1 MLAFFYVNSFS
12 IFDKIRKA
20 LKFKNLI
27 IIVYVCFFVN
37 CSKSKK
43 IEPIDDNFST
53 DSLKVFLEIANQDTV
68 SFEIKQDYNSKAFD
82 LLSNYSNDS
91 LTRVNLFKVANRFYN
106 MDDSFNYVKTVEF
119 ILNKC
124 IEAKDTLSLAKAYT
138 YKGDYYSS
146 KLMSDSAF
154 LNYYK
159 AEKFY
164 LLKNDGYNVARTRL
178 NKANLQYAES
188 DLLGSEKSVFNALR
202 VLKYHKADDLTY
214 ELYNLLGIL
223 YNDLEEYDKSIDYH
237 NKALVNATDYKI
249 PSVYQSKAT
258 SLNNIGYVYQNLKNY
273 QKAQQY
279 YQEGLRQKNLKYDK
293 PSLYAMLLDNLA
305 YSRFKLKQEKDLPGL
320 FLNSLKL
327 RDSLKL
333 TSGIVANKIHLS
345 EYYSYH
351 NDSLQAVRYA
361 KEALSSARKD
371 KNFRNVLVALKQ
383 MGVVEPQNA
392 SLYSKEYIH
401 INDSLQKAE
410 RKMGEKF
417 SRIEYETDVI
427 KSENTDLVVQNRNLF
442 YIFSVLT
449 LMSIFTFIFVSL
461 RNKHRLLMFK
471 EQQQIANGEIYNLM
485 ISQQKT
491 IDDNRTKEKKRVARE
506 LHDGVLGKMF
516 GVRMNLD
523 TMNNAQDEHAI
534 KTRLEYL
541 AELKQIEQDIREISH
556 DLNRENTELI
566 NNFVVILT
574 NLIENQRKAF
584 KTKTTFFLDKNIQW
598 EGISNEI
605 KINLYRI
612 VQEALQNCNKYAQ
625 SKLITVSFVM
635 EGDQMIKL
643 SIQDNGVGFNL
654 KKIKKGIGL
663 QNIEYR
669 TKECKGKLEIKT
681 KEGEGTA
688 LTIEVPIEHKKQ
700 T

>member
-1 MLAFFYVNSFS
+1 MTKRASILIVFFLFFSCIEREKDFSSFESPEDSLSVFLAKANETNLSLDSKLNYN
-12 IFDKIRKA
+12 RKA
-20 LKFKNLI
+20 LGI
-27 IIVYVCFFVN
+27 
-37 CSKSKK
+37 
-43 IEPIDDNFST
+43 
-53 DSLKVFLEIANQDTV
+53 
-68 SFEIKQDYNSKAFD
+68 
-82 LLSNYSNDS
+82 LLDQKNDS
-91 LTRVNLFKVANRFYN
+91 INRVYLFRVANRFYN
-106 MDDSFNYVKTVEF
+106 MNYWSDYKSTVLL
-119 ILNKC
+119 ILNKS
-124 IEAKDTLSLAKAYT
+124 EEKSDYLSSAKAYT
-138 YKGDYYSS
+138 YLGDYYSS
-146 KLMSDSAF
+146 QSIVDSAF
-154 LNYYK
+154 FFYFK
-159 AEKFY
+159 AEKIY
-164 LLKNDGYNVARTRL
+164 LKLNDKFNLAKTRL
-178 NKANLQYAES
+178 NKANLQYSES
-188 DLLGSEKSVFNALR
+188 DFLGSEVAVFNSLR
-202 VLKYHKADDLTY
+202 VINGLDSKEIFYDS
-214 ELYNLLGIL
+214 YNLLGAV
-223 YNDLEEYDKSIDYH
+223 YNEIGEY
-237 NKALVNATDYKI
+237 NKALEFHLKALSISKDKEI

-273 QKAQQY
+273 QRAQEY
-279 YQEGLRQKNLKYDK
+279 YQEGLKQKNLKYDK

-305 YSRFKLKQEKDLPGL
+305 YSRFRLNEEKELPEL
-320 FLNSLKL
+320 FLKSLKL

-351 NDSLQAVRYA
+351 NDSIQAIRYA
-361 KEALSSARKD
+361 REALSSARND

-392 SLYSKEYIH
+392 TLYSKEYIH

-442 YIFSVLT
+442 YVFSILT
-449 LMSIFTFIFVSL
+449 LVGIFTFIFVSQ

-471 EQQQIANGEIYNLM
+471 EQQQLANAEIYNLM

-491 IDDNRTKEKKRVARE
+491 IEENRNKEKKRVARE

-523 TMNNAQDEHAI
+523 TMNTAQDEHAI
-534 KTRLEYL
+534 KSRLKYL

-584 KTKTTFFLDKNIQW
+584 KSKVNFTLDKNIEW
-598 EGISNEI
+598 ASISNEI

-612 VQEALQNCNKYAQ
+612 IQEALQNSNKYANP
-625 SKLITVSFVM
+625 SLITVDFKKINQP
-635 EGDQMIKL
+635 DR
-643 SIQDNGVGFNL
+643 IQLFITDDGVGFNL
-654 KKIKKGIGL
+654 KRVKKGIGL
-663 QNIEYR
+663 QNIEFR
-669 TKECKGKLEIKT
+669 TKECNGILEIKT
-681 KEGEGTA
+681 KPGEGTA
-688 LTIEVPIEHKKQ
+688 LTIEVPISA

>member
-1 MLAFFYVNSFS
+1 MELANNDT
-12 IFDKIRKA
+12 IP
-20 LKFKNLI
+20 
-27 IIVYVCFFVN
+27 FV
-37 CSKSKK
+37 
-43 IEPIDDNFST
+43 
-53 DSLKVFLEIANQDTV
+53 V
-68 SFEIKQDYNSKAFD
+68 KQGYNKKAFD
-82 LLSNYSNDS
+82 ILADYQNDS
-91 LTRVNLFKVANRFYN
+91 LARMNLFKVANRFYN
-106 MDDSFNYVKTVEF
+106 MDDSFNYIKTVEF
-119 ILNKC
+119 VLKNSL
-124 IEAKDTLSLAKAYT
+124 EAKDTLSLAKAYA
-138 YKGDYYSS
+138 YKGDYFGTR
-146 KLMSDSAF
+146 LISDSAF

-159 AEKFY
+159 SEKLY
-164 LLKNDGYNVARTRL
+164 LIKNDLYNVARTRL

-202 VLKYHKADDLTY
+202 ILKYQKANDLLY

-237 NKALVNATDYKI
+237 TKALANATDDKI
-249 PSVYQSKAT
+249 PSVYQSRAT

-273 QKAQQY
+273 QKAQEY

-305 YSRFKLKQEKDLPGL
+305 YSRFRLREDDELPGL
-320 FLNSLKL
+320 FLKSLKL

-345 EYYSYH
+345 EYYSYK
-351 NDSLQAVRYA
+351 NDDAKAVQYA
-361 KEALSSARKD
+361 REALTSARND

-392 SLYSKEYIH
+392 TLYSREYIH

-442 YIFSVLT
+442 YVFSILT
-449 LMSIFTFIFVSL
+449 LIGVFTFVFVSQ
-461 RNKHRLLMFK
+461 RNKHRELMFK
-471 EQQQIANGEIYNLM
+471 EQQQIANAEIYNLM

-491 IDDNRTKEKKRVARE
+491 IEENRAKEKKRVARE
-506 LHDGVLGKMF
+506 LHDGVLGKIF

-523 TMNNAQDEHAI
+523 TMNTAQDQHAI
-534 KTRLEYL
+534 KSRLEYL

-566 NNFVVILT
+566 NNFVVILN

-584 KTKTTFFLDKNIQW
+584 KTKLNFTLDKNIDW
-598 EGISNEI
+598 ANVSNEV
-605 KINLYRI
+605 KINLYRML
-612 VQEALQNCNKYAQ
+612 QEALQNCNKYAKA
-625 SKLITVSFVM
+625 SLIAVDFKKESNPEHLKLCIADD
-635 EGDQMIKL
+635 GI
-643 SIQDNGVGFNL
+643 GFNL
-654 KKIKKGIGL
+654 KRAKKGIGL
-663 QNIEYR
+663 QNIAFR

-681 KEGEGTA
+681 KPGEGTQ
-688 LTIEVPIEHKKQ
+688 LIIEVPIENPNNQ

>member
-1 MLAFFYVNSFS
+1 MNNKY
-12 IFDKIRKA
+12 
-20 LKFKNLI
+20 LKI
-27 IIVYVCFFVN
+27 IILLFFFIKCTVADKPKQF
-37 CSKSKK
+37 SEDVRSL
-43 IEPIDDNFST
+43 DNYLS
-53 DSLKVFLEIANQDTV
+53 IANDDKVPYYKRKISNQ
-68 SFEIKQDYNSKAFD
+68 KAYNIII
-82 LLSNYSNDS
+82 NQNNDS
-91 LTRVNLFKVANRFYN
+91 LNRANLFKVANRYFN
-106 MDDSFNYVKTVEF
+106 MNDSFMYKRIVKEVLQRSLES
-119 ILNKC
+119 
-124 IEAKDTLSLAKAYT
+124 KDTLFIAKSNSYL
-138 YKGDYYSS
+138 GDYYSS
-146 KLMSDSAF
+146 QRISDSSF
-154 LNYYK
+154 MYYYK
-159 AEKFY
+159 AEKLY
-164 LLKNDGYNVARTRL
+164 SDLNDKENLARTL
-178 NKANLQYAES
+178 INKALLQFNES
-188 DLLGSEKSVFNALR
+188 DFLGSQNAVVSALR
-202 VLKYHKADDLTY
+202 VIKSNGNKEVIY
-214 ELYNLLGIL
+214 ESNNLLGII
-223 YNDLEEYDKSIDYH
+223 YNELEDYDNAILYH
-237 NKALVNATDYKI
+237 NKALNEIDDKTI
-249 PSVYQSKAT
+249 PAIFQSKAT
-258 SLNNIGYVYQNLKNY
+258 SLNNLGYVYQNIKNFETAKKY
-273 QKAQQY
+273 FKLGLQQNN
-279 YQEGLRQKNLKYDK
+279 LRIDK
-293 PSLYAMLLDNLA
+293 PALHAMLLDNLA
-305 YSRFKLKQEKDLPGL
+305 YSNFKLNSQDELPEL
-320 FLNSLKL
+320 FYKALNL
-327 RDSLKL
+327 RLDYKL
-333 TSGIVANKIHLS
+333 TAGVFLSKIHLS

-361 KEALSSARKD
+361 REALSSARND

-442 YIFSVLT
+442 YVFSILT
-449 LMSIFTFIFVSL
+449 LMGVFTFIFVSL

-485 ISQQKT
+485 ISQQNS
-491 IDDNRTKEKKRVARE
+491 IEENRAKEKKRVARE

-523 TMNNAQDEHAI
+523 TMNTAQDEDAI
-534 KTRLEYL
+534 KSRLEYL

-584 KTKTTFFLDKNIQW
+584 KTKIDFSLDKKIQW
-598 EGISNEI
+598 EGISNEV

-625 SKLITVSFVM
+625 AKLITVSFVLD
-635 EGDQMIKL
+635 GDQGIRL

-663 QNIEYR
+663 QNIEFR
-669 TKECKGKLEIKT
+669 TKECSGKLEIKT
-681 KEGEGTA
+681 KPDEGTV
-688 LTIEVPIEHKKQ
+688 LTIEVPIEHKK
-700 T
+700 

>member
-1 MLAFFYVNSFS
+1 MN
-12 IFDKIRKA
+12 
-20 LKFKNLI
+20 NW
-27 IIVYVCFFVN
+27 
-37 CSKSKK
+37 
-43 IEPIDDNFST
+43 T
-53 DSLKVFLEIANQDTV
+53 
-68 SFEIKQDYNSKAFD
+68 DYNTTV
-82 LLSNYSNDS
+82 LL
-91 LTRVNLFKVANRFYN
+91 L
-106 MDDSFNYVKTVEF
+106 
-119 ILNKC
+119 LNKSN
-124 IEAKDTLSLAKAYT
+124 EKKDYLSSAKAYT
-138 YKGDYYSS
+138 YLGDYYVSQS
-146 KLMSDSAF
+146 ISDSAF
-154 LNYYK
+154 FYYFK
-159 AEKFY
+159 AEKIY
-164 LLKNDGYNVARTRL
+164 LQLNDKFNLAKTRL
-178 NKANLQYAES
+178 NKANLQYGES
-188 DLLGSEKSVFNALR
+188 DFLGSEVAVFNSLR
-202 VLKYHKADDLTY
+202 VINGLDSKEVYYDS
-214 ELYNLLGIL
+214 YNLLGAV
-223 YNDLEEYDKSIDYH
+223 YNEISEY
-237 NKALVNATDYKI
+237 NKALEFHFKALSISTNKDI

-258 SLNNIGYVYQNLKNY
+258 SLNNIGYVYHNLKNY

-305 YSRFKLKQEKDLPGL
+305 YSKFKLKQEKDLPGL

-361 KEALSSARKD
+361 REALSSARKD

-491 IDDNRTKEKKRVARE
+491 IEDNRAKEKKRVARE

-523 TMNNAQDEHAI
+523 TMNNAQDEQAI

-584 KTKTTFFLDKNIQW
+584 KTKITFYLDKNIQW

-669 TKECKGKLEIKT
+669 TKECKDLNSINNLG
-681 KEGEGTA
+681 
-688 LTIEVPIEHKKQ
+688 
-700 T
+700 

>member
-1 MLAFFYVNSFS
+1 MELANNDT
-12 IFDKIRKA
+12 IP
-20 LKFKNLI
+20 
-27 IIVYVCFFVN
+27 FV
-37 CSKSKK
+37 
-43 IEPIDDNFST
+43 
-53 DSLKVFLEIANQDTV
+53 V
-68 SFEIKQDYNSKAFD
+68 KQGYNKKAFD
-82 LLSNYSNDS
+82 ILADYQNDS
-91 LTRVNLFKVANRFYN
+91 LARMNLFKVANRFYN
-106 MDDSFNYVKTVEF
+106 MDDSFNYIKTVEF
-119 ILNKC
+119 VLKNSL
-124 IEAKDTLSLAKAYT
+124 EAKDTLSLAKAYA
-138 YKGDYYSS
+138 YKGDYFGTR
-146 KLMSDSAF
+146 LISDSAF

-159 AEKFY
+159 SEKLY
-164 LLKNDGYNVARTRL
+164 LIKNDLYNVARTRL

-202 VLKYHKADDLTY
+202 ILKYQKANDLLY

-237 NKALVNATDYKI
+237 TKALANATDDKI
-249 PSVYQSKAT
+249 PSVYQSRAT

-273 QKAQQY
+273 QKAQEY
-279 YQEGLRQKNLKYDK
+279 YQEGLKQKNLKYDK

-305 YSRFKLKQEKDLPGL
+305 YSRFRLREDDELPGL
-320 FLNSLKL
+320 FLKSLKL

-345 EYYSYH
+345 EYYSYK
-351 NDSLQAVRYA
+351 NDDAKAVQYA
-361 KEALSSARKD
+361 REALTSARND

-392 SLYSKEYIH
+392 TLYSREYIH

-442 YIFSVLT
+442 YVFSILT
-449 LMSIFTFIFVSL
+449 LIGVFTFVFVSQ
-461 RNKHRLLMFK
+461 RNKHRELMFK
-471 EQQQIANGEIYNLM
+471 EQQQIANAEIYNLM

-491 IDDNRTKEKKRVARE
+491 IEENRAKEKKRVARE
-506 LHDGVLGKMF
+506 LHDGVLGKIF

-523 TMNNAQDEHAI
+523 TMNTAQDQHAI
-534 KTRLEYL
+534 KSRLEYL

-566 NNFVVILT
+566 NNFVVILN

-584 KTKTTFFLDKNIQW
+584 KTKLNFTLDKNIDW
-598 EGISNEI
+598 ANVSNEV
-605 KINLYRI
+605 KINLYRML
-612 VQEALQNCNKYAQ
+612 QEALQNCNKYAKA
-625 SKLITVSFVM
+625 SLIAVDFKKESNPEHLKLCIADD
-635 EGDQMIKL
+635 GI
-643 SIQDNGVGFNL
+643 GFNL
-654 KKIKKGIGL
+654 KRAKKGIGL
-663 QNIEYR
+663 QNIAFR

-681 KEGEGTA
+681 KPGEGTQ
-688 LTIEVPIEHKKQ
+688 LIIEVPIENPNNQ

>member
-1 MLAFFYVNSFS
+1 M
-12 IFDKIRKA
+12 
-20 LKFKNLI
+20 KFKNLI
-27 IIVYVCFFVN
+27 VCFFVCFFVN
-37 CSKSKK
+37 CSKNKK
-43 IEPIDDNFST
+43 IEYIDDKFSI
-53 DSLKVFLEIANQDTV
+53 DSLKVLLELANNDTIPFV
-68 SFEIKQDYNSKAFD
+68 VKQGYNKKAFD
-82 LLSNYSNDS
+82 ILADYQNDS
-91 LTRVNLFKVANRFYN
+91 LARMNLFKVANRFYN
-106 MDDSFNYVKTVEF
+106 MDDSFNYIKTVEF
-119 ILNKC
+119 VLKNSL
-124 IEAKDTLSLAKAYT
+124 EAKDTLSLAKAYA
-138 YKGDYYSS
+138 YKGDYFGTR
-146 KLMSDSAF
+146 LISDSAF

-159 AEKFY
+159 SEKLY
-164 LLKNDGYNVARTRL
+164 LIKNDLYNVARTRL

-202 VLKYHKADDLTY
+202 ILKYQKANDLLY

-237 NKALVNATDYKI
+237 TKALANATDDKI
-249 PSVYQSKAT
+249 PSVYQSRAT

-273 QKAQQY
+273 QKAQEY

-305 YSRFKLKQEKDLPGL
+305 YSRFRLREDDELPGL
-320 FLNSLKL
+320 FLKSLKL

-345 EYYSYH
+345 EYYSYK
-351 NDSLQAVRYA
+351 NDDAKAVQYA
-361 KEALSSARKD
+361 REALTSARND

-392 SLYSKEYIH
+392 TLYSKEYIH

-442 YIFSVLT
+442 YVFSILT
-449 LMSIFTFIFVSL
+449 LIGVFTFVFVSQ
-461 RNKHRLLMFK
+461 RNKHRELMFK
-471 EQQQIANGEIYNLM
+471 EQQQIANAEIYNLM

-491 IDDNRTKEKKRVARE
+491 IEENRAKEKKRVARE
-506 LHDGVLGKMF
+506 LHDGVLGKIF

-523 TMNNAQDEHAI
+523 TMNTAQDQHAI
-534 KTRLEYL
+534 KSRLEYL

-566 NNFVVILT
+566 NNFVVILN

-584 KTKTTFFLDKNIQW
+584 KTKLNFTLDKNIDW
-598 EGISNEI
+598 ANVSNEV
-605 KINLYRI
+605 KINLYRML
-612 VQEALQNCNKYAQ
+612 QEALQNCNKYAKA
-625 SKLITVSFVM
+625 SLIAVDFKKESNPEHLKLCIADD
-635 EGDQMIKL
+635 GI
-643 SIQDNGVGFNL
+643 GFNL
-654 KKIKKGIGL
+654 KRAKKGIGL
-663 QNIEYR
+663 QNIAFR

-681 KEGEGTA
+681 KPGEGTQ
-688 LTIEVPIEHKKQ
+688 LIIEVPIENPNNQ

>member
-1 MLAFFYVNSFS
+1 M
-12 IFDKIRKA
+12 
-20 LKFKNLI
+20 KFKNLI
-27 IIVYVCFFVN
+27 VCFFVCFFFN
-37 CSKSKK
+37 CSKNKK
-43 IEPIDDNFST
+43 IEYIDDKFSI
-53 DSLKVFLEIANQDTV
+53 DSLKVLLELANNDTIPFV
-68 SFEIKQDYNSKAFD
+68 VKQGYNKKAFD
-82 LLSNYSNDS
+82 ILADYQNDS
-91 LTRVNLFKVANRFYN
+91 LARMNLFKVANRFYN
-106 MDDSFNYVKTVEF
+106 MDDSFNYIKTVEF
-119 ILNKC
+119 VLKNSL
-124 IEAKDTLSLAKAYT
+124 EAKDTLSLAKAYA
-138 YKGDYYSS
+138 YKGDYFGTR
-146 KLMSDSAF
+146 LISDSAF

-159 AEKFY
+159 SEKLY
-164 LLKNDGYNVARTRL
+164 LIKNDLYNVARTRL

-202 VLKYHKADDLTY
+202 ILKYQKANDLLY

-237 NKALVNATDYKI
+237 TKALANATDDKI
-249 PSVYQSKAT
+249 PSVYQSRAT

-273 QKAQQY
+273 QKAQEY

-305 YSRFKLKQEKDLPGL
+305 YSRFRLREDDELPGL
-320 FLNSLKL
+320 FLKSLKL

-345 EYYSYH
+345 EYYSYK
-351 NDSLQAVRYA
+351 NDDAKAVQYA
-361 KEALSSARKD
+361 REALTSARND

-392 SLYSKEYIH
+392 TLYSREYIH

-442 YIFSVLT
+442 YVFSILT
-449 LMSIFTFIFVSL
+449 LIGVFTFVFVSQ
-461 RNKHRLLMFK
+461 RNKHRELMFK
-471 EQQQIANGEIYNLM
+471 EQQQIANAEIYNLM

-491 IDDNRTKEKKRVARE
+491 IEENRAKEKKRVARE
-506 LHDGVLGKMF
+506 LHDGVLGKIF

-523 TMNNAQDEHAI
+523 TMNTAQDQHAI
-534 KTRLEYL
+534 KSRLEYL

-566 NNFVVILT
+566 NNFVVILN

-584 KTKTTFFLDKNIQW
+584 KTKLNFTLDKNIDW
-598 EGISNEI
+598 ANVSNEV
-605 KINLYRI
+605 KINLYRML
-612 VQEALQNCNKYAQ
+612 QEALQNCNKYAKA
-625 SKLITVSFVM
+625 SLIAVDFKKESNPEHLKLCIADD
-635 EGDQMIKL
+635 GI
-643 SIQDNGVGFNL
+643 GFNL
-654 KKIKKGIGL
+654 KRAKKGIGL
-663 QNIEYR
+663 QNIAFR

-681 KEGEGTA
+681 KPGEGTQ
-688 LTIEVPIEHKKQ
+688 LIIEVPIENPNNQ

>member
-1 MLAFFYVNSFS
+1 MKKKFLLIAALFLFLIKCSKKDSNSFES
-12 IFDKIRKA
+12 NFSLSDSVSYYLEKANDDNLTNLLKKKFNNKA
-20 LKFKNLI
+20 LEI
-27 IIVYVCFFVN
+27 IQRQN
-37 CSKSKK
+37 
-43 IEPIDDNFST
+43 
-53 DSLKVFLEIANQDTV
+53 
-68 SFEIKQDYNSKAFD
+68 
-82 LLSNYSNDS
+82 NDS
-91 LTRVNLFKVANRFYN
+91 SSRANLFKVANRF
-106 MDDSFNYVKTVEF
+106 FNINDWENFKIVSKEVLEKS
-119 ILNKC
+119 LEK
-124 IEAKDTLSLAKAYT
+124 KDTIFIAKSYS
-138 YKGDYYSS
+138 YIGDFFSS
-146 KLMSDSAF
+146 QGNSDSAYAY
-154 LNYYK
+154 YYK
-159 AEKFY
+159 SEKLYSLF
-164 LLKNDGYNVARTRL
+164 NDDLNLARILL
-178 NKANLQYAES
+178 NKALLQFNES
-188 DLLGSEKSVFNALR
+188 DFLGSERAVIKALR
-202 VLKYHKADDLTY
+202 AVKGKNSNDIVYDSN
-214 ELYNLLGIL
+214 NLLGII
-223 YNDLEEYDKSIDYH
+223 YNELEEYDKSIEFH
-237 NKALVNATDYKI
+237 NKAITNATDDKI

-305 YSRFKLKQEKDLPGL
+305 YSKFKLKQEKDLPGL

-327 RDSLKL
+327 RDSLKQ

-361 KEALSSARKD
+361 REALSSARKD

-491 IDDNRTKEKKRVARE
+491 IEDNRAKEKKRVARE

-523 TMNNAQDEHAI
+523 TMNNAQDEQAI

-584 KTKTTFFLDKNIQW
+584 KTKITFYLDKNIQW

-688 LTIEVPIEHKKQ
+688 LTIEVPIEHKKE
-700 T
+700 TK

>member
-1 MLAFFYVNSFS
+1 M
-12 IFDKIRKA
+12 
-20 LKFKNLI
+20 KFKNLL
-27 IIVYVCFFVN
+27 VCFFVCFFIN
-37 CSKSKK
+37 CSKNKK
-43 IEPIDDNFST
+43 IEYVDDKLSV
-53 DSLKVFLEIANQDTV
+53 DSLKVFLELANSDTIPFV
-68 SFEIKQDYNSKAFD
+68 VRQGYNKKALDILADYE
-82 LLSNYSNDS
+82 NDS
-91 LTRVNLFKVANRFYN
+91 LTRMNLFKVANRFYN
-106 MDDSFNYVKTVEF
+106 MDDSFNYKKTVEF
-119 ILNKC
+119 VLKNSL
-124 IEAKDTLSLAKAYT
+124 EAKDTLSLAKAYA
-138 YKGDYYSS
+138 YKGDFFGSR
-146 KLMSDSAF
+146 LISDSAF

-159 AEKFY
+159 SEKLY
-164 LLKNDGYNVARTRL
+164 LIKNDLYNVARTRL

-202 VLKYHKADDLTY
+202 ILKYQKANDLLY

-237 NKALVNATDYKI
+237 TKALANATDDKI

-273 QKAQQY
+273 QKAQEY
-279 YQEGLRQKNLKYDK
+279 YQEGLKQKNLKYDK

-305 YSRFKLKQEKDLPGL
+305 YSRFRLNEEKELPEL
-320 FLNSLKL
+320 FLKSLKL

-351 NDSLQAVRYA
+351 NDSIQAIRYA
-361 KEALSSARKD
+361 REALSSARND

-392 SLYSKEYIH
+392 TLYSKEYIH

-442 YIFSVLT
+442 YVFSILT
-449 LMSIFTFIFVSL
+449 LVGIFTFIFVSQ

-471 EQQQIANGEIYNLM
+471 EQQQLANAEIYNLM

-491 IDDNRTKEKKRVARE
+491 IEENRNKEKKRVARE

-523 TMNNAQDEHAI
+523 TMNTAQDEHAI
-534 KTRLEYL
+534 KSRLKYL

-584 KTKTTFFLDKNIQW
+584 KSKVNFTLDKNIEW
-598 EGISNEI
+598 ASISNEI

-612 VQEALQNCNKYAQ
+612 IQEALQNSNKYANP
-625 SKLITVSFVM
+625 SLITIDFKKINQP
-635 EGDQMIKL
+635 DR
-643 SIQDNGVGFNL
+643 IQLFITDDGVGFNL
-654 KKIKKGIGL
+654 KRVKKGIGL
-663 QNIEYR
+663 QNIEFR
-669 TKECKGKLEIKT
+669 TKECNGTLEIKT
-681 KEGEGTA
+681 KPGEGTA
-688 LTIEVPIEHKKQ
+688 LTIEVPISA

>member
-1 MLAFFYVNSFS
+1 LTKYIYIFFFLLLLFS
-12 IFDKIRKA
+12 C
-20 LKFKNLI
+20 N
-27 IIVYVCFFVN
+27 
-37 CSKSKK
+37 KK
-43 IEPIDDNFST
+43 EKVDIHRINPE
-53 DSLKVFLEIANQDTV
+53 DSLSLFLTKANETNLPL
-68 SFEIKQDYNSKAFD
+68 SSKLNFNKRA
-82 LLSNYSNDS
+82 LNILINQENDS
-91 LTRVNLFKVANRFYN
+91 INRVNLFRVANRYFNMNNWTDYN
-106 MDDSFNYVKTVEF
+106 TTVLLL
-119 ILNKC
+119 LNKSN
-124 IEAKDTLSLAKAYT
+124 EKKDYLSSAKAYT
-138 YKGDYYSS
+138 YLGDYYVSQS
-146 KLMSDSAF
+146 ISDSAF
-154 LNYYK
+154 FYYFK
-159 AEKFY
+159 AEKIY
-164 LLKNDGYNVARTRL
+164 LQLNDKFNLAKTRL
-178 NKANLQYAES
+178 NKANLQYGES
-188 DLLGSEKSVFNALR
+188 DFLGSEVAVFNSLR
-202 VLKYHKADDLTY
+202 VINGLDSKEVYYDS
-214 ELYNLLGIL
+214 YNLLGAV
-223 YNDLEEYDKSIDYH
+223 YNEISEY
-237 NKALVNATDYKI
+237 NKALEFHFKALSISTNKDI

-258 SLNNIGYVYQNLKNY
+258 SLNNIGYVYHNLKNY

-305 YSRFKLKQEKDLPGL
+305 YSKFKLKQEKDLPGL

-361 KEALSSARKD
+361 REALSSARKD

-491 IDDNRTKEKKRVARE
+491 IEDNRAKEKKRVARE

-523 TMNNAQDEHAI
+523 TMNNAQDEQAI

-584 KTKTTFFLDKNIQW
+584 KTKITFYLDKNIQW

-688 LTIEVPIEHKKQ
+688 LTIEVPIEHKKE
-700 T
+700 TK

>member
-1 MLAFFYVNSFS
+1 M
-12 IFDKIRKA
+12 
-20 LKFKNLI
+20 KFKNLI
-27 IIVYVCFFVN
+27 VCFFVCFFVS
-37 CSKSKK
+37 CSKNKK
-43 IEPIDDNFST
+43 IEYIDDKFSI
-53 DSLKVFLEIANQDTV
+53 DSLKVLLELANNDTIPFV
-68 SFEIKQDYNSKAFD
+68 VKQGYNKKAFD
-82 LLSNYSNDS
+82 ILADYQNDS
-91 LTRVNLFKVANRFYN
+91 LARMNLFKVANRFYN
-106 MDDSFNYVKTVEF
+106 MDDSFNYIKTVEF
-119 ILNKC
+119 VLKNSL
-124 IEAKDTLSLAKAYT
+124 EAKDTLSLAKAYA
-138 YKGDYYSS
+138 YKGDYFGTR
-146 KLMSDSAF
+146 LISDSAF

-159 AEKFY
+159 SEKLY
-164 LLKNDGYNVARTRL
+164 LIKNDLYNVARTRL

-202 VLKYHKADDLTY
+202 VLKYQKANDLLY

-237 NKALVNATDYKI
+237 TKALANATDDKI
-249 PSVYQSKAT
+249 PSVYQSRAT

-273 QKAQQY
+273 QKAQEY

-305 YSRFKLKQEKDLPGL
+305 YSRFRLREDDELPGL
-320 FLNSLKL
+320 FLKSLKL

-345 EYYSYH
+345 EYYSYK
-351 NDSLQAVRYA
+351 NDDAKAVQYA
-361 KEALSSARKD
+361 REALTSARND

-392 SLYSKEYIH
+392 TLYSREYIH

-442 YIFSVLT
+442 YVFSILT
-449 LMSIFTFIFVSL
+449 LIGVFTFVFVSQ
-461 RNKHRLLMFK
+461 RNKHRELMFK
-471 EQQQIANGEIYNLM
+471 EQQQIANAEIYNLM

-491 IDDNRTKEKKRVARE
+491 IEENRAKEKKRVARE
-506 LHDGVLGKMF
+506 LHDGVLGKIF

-523 TMNNAQDEHAI
+523 TMNTAQDQHAI
-534 KTRLEYL
+534 KSRLEYL

-566 NNFVVILT
+566 NNFVVILN

-584 KTKTTFFLDKNIQW
+584 KTKLNFTLDKNIDW
-598 EGISNEI
+598 ANVSNEV
-605 KINLYRI
+605 KINLYRML
-612 VQEALQNCNKYAQ
+612 QEALQNCNKYAKA
-625 SKLITVSFVM
+625 SLIAVDFKKESNPEHLKLCIADD
-635 EGDQMIKL
+635 GI
-643 SIQDNGVGFNL
+643 GFNL
-654 KKIKKGIGL
+654 KRAKKGIGL
-663 QNIEYR
+663 QNIAFR
-669 TKECKGKLEIKT
+669 TKECKGELEIKT
-681 KEGEGTA
+681 KPGEGTQ
-688 LTIEVPIEHKKQ
+688 LIIEVPIENPNNQ